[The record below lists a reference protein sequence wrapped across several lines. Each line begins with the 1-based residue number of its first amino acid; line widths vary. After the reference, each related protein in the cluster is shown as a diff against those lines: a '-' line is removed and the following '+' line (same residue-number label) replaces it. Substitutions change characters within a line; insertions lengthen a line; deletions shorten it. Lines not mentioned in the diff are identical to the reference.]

1 MDRSD
6 YSMTSGEGLPHSS
19 FVIKMGV
26 SKFKKKKKRERK
38 GIRKTTSGFFSESAL
53 TSGCDFHESLSIHC
67 PQIKKSFVLLVD
79 LRRERVVPTCKP
91 LISCF

>member
-26 SKFKKKKKRERK
+26 SKFKKKKKEREK
-38 GIRKTTSGFFSESAL
+38 MNT
-53 TSGCDFHESLSIHC
+53 
-67 PQIKKSFVLLVD
+67 
-79 LRRERVVPTCKP
+79 
-91 LISCF
+91 